1 MTIGPHAAT
10 AGHEASPRRRLA
22 ALAQSFQFKVAIV
35 LTVLAAM
42 VWIAMMTY
50 GLAELIKA
58 AMALHLIR

>member
-1 MTIGPHAAT
+1 MTVNPPAAT
-10 AGHEASPRRRLA
+10 AGREANRRRWLA
-22 ALAQSFQFKVAIV
+22 VVTQNFQFKVAIV

-50 GLAELIKA
+50 GLAVLIDA

>member
-1 MTIGPHAAT
+1 MTIGPHAA
-10 AGHEASPRRRLA
+10 ASGREASPRHRLA
-22 ALAQSFQFKVAIV
+22 VMARSFQFKVAIV